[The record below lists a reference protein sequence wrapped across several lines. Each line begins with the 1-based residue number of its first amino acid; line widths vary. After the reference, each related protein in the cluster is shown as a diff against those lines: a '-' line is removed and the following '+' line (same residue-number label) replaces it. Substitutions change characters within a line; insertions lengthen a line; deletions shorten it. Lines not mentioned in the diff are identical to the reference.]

1 MTLPHVHPIIPI
13 ARKEPFDDPDWLFE
27 MKYDG
32 FRALCYIERGSG
44 CRFISRRGNTL
55 TRFDPLEAVAAELEV
70 NEAILDG
77 EAMQPTRLAA
87 RNSTISC
94 DARGSP
100 PMPLSTFSGSTVPIC
115 APCPS
120 ASVGGAC
127 RTSYRTN
134 HQSSPKPCRFKAGD
148 TSFSS
153 SCWRTIWRVLSRS
166 GSTTP
171 TTRASSGSKS
181 RSLTTRRKRGEE
193 TYLTGRDRGN
203 ER

>member
-1 MTLPHVHPIIPI
+1 M
-13 ARKEPFDDPDWLFE
+13 R
-27 MKYDG
+27 
-32 FRALCYIERGSG
+32 
-44 CRFISRRGNTL
+44 ISRSYG
-55 TRFDPLEAVAAELEV
+55 LEAVAAELEV

-77 EAMQPTRLAA
+77 EAIAADETGRPQFYDLLRRTRKPAYAA
-87 RNSTISC
+87 FDLLWLT
-94 DARGSP
+94 
-100 PMPLSTFSGSTVPIC
+100 TVPIC

-134 HQSSPKPCRFKAGD
+134 HQSSPKPCRFNAGD

-181 RSLTTRRKRGEE
+181 RSLTTRRKRG
-193 TYLTGRDRGN
+193 
-203 ER
+203 